1 MSLLTHIDAL
11 ATHATRLSA
20 GSSDDLS
27 SILLIA
33 SAVAMGAAGIGLVI
47 LCARALFAR
56 KTATPQ
62 PWMATV
68 LSSPTIHTRKFAEA
82 KLETSEAVSTLEAMR
97 QIETESPLS
106 DPDADAGPVTI
117 RLPPTAPDAAPPAPS
132 PPAPSTD
139 DASPLSGRGPSSA
152 DPTLEMD
159 TRAFGSSVK
168 SDNDVEPVEVSP
180 PSEPT
185 DTEVFLGSPI
195 PLVARKVSNKGTAGQ
210 TLEIFPAPVEET
222 PVPTSDGREPM
233 AVHRSGTVPKA
244 DPAFMRTLPSFHDG
258 ARRA

>member
-1 MSLLTHIDAL
+1 MSLLTHTDAL
-11 ATHATRLSA
+11 ATHATRFSGGSA
-20 GSSDDLS
+20 DALS
-27 SILLIA
+27 SILLIV
-33 SAVAMGAAGIGLVI
+33 SGLAVGAAGIGLVI
-47 LCARALFAR
+47 LCARALFA
-56 KTATPQ
+56 KKAAPQ
-62 PWMATV
+62 PWMAAA
-68 LSSPTIHTRKFAEA
+68 LSSPTLHTRKFVEAE
-82 KLETSEAVSTLEAMR
+82 LEASEAVSALEAIR
-97 QIETESPLS
+97 QIEVESPLS

-117 RLPPTAPDAAPPAPS
+117 RLPPTAPDATPPAPV
-132 PPAPSTD
+132 PALPAPSA
-139 DASPLSGRGPSSA
+139 DALPLSGRGPSSA

-159 TRAFGSSVK
+159 TRAFGSSVT
-168 SDNDVEPVEVSP
+168 SDNDVEPVEVTP

-195 PLVARKVSNKGTAGQ
+195 PLVARKGTAGQ

-244 DPAFMRTLPSFHDG
+244 DPAFMRTLPSFNDG